1 MLMSQEIERTVKEAF
16 LNMEQNDLIL
26 RYIILRCLRLLY
38 LRTFDVTRHRVSE
51 NFNNINRRNINN
63 LIRLFHLFLP
73 GWIRQASATNLSCC
87 LWCSMACVG
96 SLLASLATKNF
107 ATFVVQCISVSLQG
121 ASLATCAFAA
131 FL

>member
-1 MLMSQEIERTVKEAF
+1 MLMSQEIERTVKEPF
-16 LNMEQNDLIL
+16 LNLEQNDLIL

-51 NFNNINRRNINN
+51 NFNNINRHNINN

-73 GWIRQASATNLSCC
+73 GWIRQASATNLSCS
-87 LWCSMACVG
+87 LWCSMVSVG
-96 SLLASLATKNF
+96 SLLASLATKIF